1 MTRPHFGGAFFR
13 RIIMS
18 MEFWAAYVAT
28 IFVAS
33 IIPGPSML
41 LALAH
46 GVRYGARRTIF
57 TGLGNTVASMLQAVA
72 ALAGLGMLL
81 LASSSLFLF
90 VKLAGAVYLVWLGV
104 GILRNPECFRAE
116 EVCAGD
122 GLSCGSMFMQGFFVA
137 AGNPKAVIFFT
148 ALFPQ
153 FMTAESAGLT
163 GAAAMVGVLGVVA
176 FVCMMV
182 YALGGGRLALLLRRP
197 RVARW
202 FGRGVGAS
210 FVGAGAAVAASNR

>member
-1 MTRPHFGGAFFR
+1 MT
-13 RIIMS
+13 I
-18 MEFWAAYVAT
+18 EFWAAYVAT

-46 GVRYGARRTIF
+46 GVRYGVRRAVF

-81 LASSSLFLF
+81 MASASLFFF
-90 VKLAGAVYLVWLGV
+90 VKLAGAMYLLWLGI
-104 GILRNPECFRAE
+104 GILRNPEIFQ
-116 EVCAGD
+116 AGEIESKE
-122 GLSCGSMFMQGFFVA
+122 GLSCRSMFAQGFLVA

-153 FMTAESAGLT
+153 FMTRQSSSIAC
-163 GAAAMVGVLGVVA
+163 AASMVGVLGVVA
-176 FVCMMV
+176 FACMMV
-182 YALGGGRLALLLRRP
+182 YSFGGGRLAGLLRRP

-202 FGRGVGAS
+202 FGRGVGLSFAS
-210 FVGAGAAVAASNR
+210 AGAAVAASDR